1 MHHGAGIKHDP
12 ADVKLDPAG
21 VKHEAGGVKSETSGV
36 KSEAGDVKSDPD
48 GVKREV
54 AGVKREREA
63 DGARGD
69 DDHVPRSASANRVDL
84 TEQVRGWLTWM
95 LVVPNTLC
103 LAGMLDAAAC
113 NKWCVCL
120 LGVDSLPVAVASNEL
135 ATVC

>member
-1 MHHGAGIKHDP
+1 MQHGAGIKH
-12 ADVKLDPAG
+12 DPAG
-21 VKHEAGGVKSETSGV
+21 VKHEAGGVKYEASGA
-36 KSEAGDVKSDPD
+36 KSEAGGLRCDPD
-48 GVKREV
+48 GVKRET

-63 DGARGD
+63 GGAGGD
-69 DDHVPRSASANRVDL
+69 DDHVPRSASSNRVDL

-113 NKWCVCL
+113 NKRCVCL